1 MLLSV
6 SREFTL
12 RQKQPSVPDQSITAD
27 TGGYSL
33 SRVMGN
39 KHQVGGWGGAHHHI
53 LVHLQQELQ
62 SDLRIVLESFT
73 HFSEKLKLLQIRSS
87 LSFKETKVVSSL
99 KLLFPKTWINKVKF
113 SNSLADKNNLFL
125 KSDFQIIEVAD
136 KHSHQR
142 RHKHVWELTT
152 ENKKFRYKTHFKKKA
167 NK

>member
-6 SREFTL
+6 SCESTL
-12 RQKQPSVPDQSITAD
+12 RQKQPSGPEPSIAAT
-27 TGGYSL
+27 TGGYLL

-39 KHQVGGWGGAHHHI
+39 KHQVGGWGGAHRI

-62 SDLRIVLESFT
+62 SDLRIVLEIFT
-73 HFSEKLKLLQIRSS
+73 HFSEKLKLLHIRSS

-113 SNSLADKNNLFL
+113 SNSLADKNNLLL

-136 KHSHQR
+136 KHNH
-142 RHKHVWELTT
+142 
-152 ENKKFRYKTHFKKKA
+152 
-167 NK
+167 